1 MGPFFHFCD
10 TVGNVTVI
18 LFIFE
23 TAGIG
28 LNVYNG

>member
-1 MGPFFHFCD
+1 MGPFCHLCD

-23 TAGIG
+23 TAGIAIV
-28 LNVYNG
+28 NI

>member
-1 MGPFFHFCD
+1 MGPFCHFCD
-10 TVGNVTVI
+10 TVGNVTV
-18 LFIFE
+18 IFE